1 MEADYCQILDQSL
14 SGDRAIDERTFAS
27 AAILSERLERLK
39 KLNKVFSGVKFS
51 PVVRKLVEQKRSL
64 AVSG

>member
-14 SGDRAIDERTFAS
+14 RGHRTIDEQTFAS

-39 KLNKVFSGVKFS
+39 KLDKVFSGVKFS
-51 PVVRKLVEQKRSL
+51 PAVRKLAEQKRSL